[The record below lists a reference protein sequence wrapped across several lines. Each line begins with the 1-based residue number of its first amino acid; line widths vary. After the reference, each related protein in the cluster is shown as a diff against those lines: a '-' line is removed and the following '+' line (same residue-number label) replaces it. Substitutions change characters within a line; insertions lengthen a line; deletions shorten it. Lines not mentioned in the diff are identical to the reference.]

1 MKTVCKK
8 LSPLKREVFLRF
20 AGTAGAGRRR
30 RRAQQDQAVH
40 AVRVPSTGAAD
51 ADTLHAVT
59 IRSRTLAAAAISK
72 GSASLMT
79 ELMTARLALIEV
91 LDGYRQSST
100 LWLFDK
106 SEQPPLY
113 YTASVLRTHYSVKE
127 NSQFCAGTER

>member
-1 MKTVCKK
+1 M
-8 LSPLKREVFLRF
+8 FLRF
-20 AGTAGAGRRR
+20 GASAGGGRRR
-30 RRAQQDQAVH
+30 RRAEQDQAVH

-59 IRSRTLAAAAISK
+59 IRSRTLAEAAISK

-100 LWLFDK
+100 LWLFDE
-106 SEQPPLY
+106 SEQSALY
-113 YTASVLRTHYSVKE
+113 YIASVLRTHYSVKE
-127 NSQFCAGTER
+127 NSQLCAGTER